1 MGWSRPKARKIHGHS
16 AIAGLLVNESTNKK
30 SASFGKYKASSERDL
45 NSIANG
51 SDIVI
56 IVS

>member
-16 AIAGLLVNESTNKK
+16 AIARLCLNESTNKK

-45 NSIANG
+45 NSIAND
-51 SDIVI
+51 SDLI
-56 IVS
+56 IIS

>member
-16 AIAGLLVNESTNKK
+16 AIAGLFVDESTYKK
-30 SASFGKYKASSERDL
+30 SASFGKYKASSERDF
-45 NSIANG
+45 NSIA